1 MSGGGLRGRVLRG
14 GVYLGARQALGLAL
28 SVCGAFLLMRALG
41 PREYGLYAAAL
52 GFFTPLQLVSQL
64 GVGTFLI
71 RQEEE
76 PPRVMLHRAATLL
89 AGIGAVALL
98 LGALALPL
106 VTRWSRL
113 EGAWLPSLALYAVL
127 PIAGLASVPMALLDR
142 RLDYRSVA
150 WTELAGQTAFY
161 VVALG
166 VAFTRPTAWA
176 PVMGWWTQQLVVL
189 AGASYAA
196 RYLPRLAWDRGAAG
210 EMVRYGTGYSLSICL
225 YQLRRALNP
234 LIVGRYLGAEA
245 VGVVSLAFQLTTQL
259 SFAAVSA
266 WRLSTAAL
274 ARVQSDRR
282 RLRRAVE
289 EGMRLQV
296 PAVAPF
302 LLLFAWLGPWL
313 VPALLGE
320 EWRALPEVFP
330 YVAAAFLFG
339 AVFTMQTS
347 ALFVMRRNLQ
357 VAATHLLQVLLLGGV
372 GWALV
377 PALGVAGW
385 GVGELAALG
394 GFAYLHRVTT
404 RAIGK
409 PAYGRALVLA
419 AGCAAAMFTHQLG
432 AGAVLPLAIA
442 LLFVRPWRDLIA
454 ALRALREARAE
465 EGAGAAGLEAVR

>member
-1 MSGGGLRGRVLRG
+1 
-14 GVYLGARQALGLAL
+14 
-28 SVCGAFLLMRALG
+28 
-41 PREYGLYAAAL
+41 
-52 GFFTPLQLVSQL
+52 
-64 GVGTFLI
+64 
-71 RQEEE
+71 
-76 PPRVMLHRAATLL
+76 MLHRAATLL

-234 LIVGRYLGAEA
+234 
-245 VGVVSLAFQLTTQL
+245 LTTQL